1 MIFRILVVSF
11 LAFWLPAIAGSSS
24 SADEQQ
30 ASPIQLVRT
39 TVANEI
45 AAGNTG
51 SIKHMFRDRKKTP
64 QGSQT
69 RIYVETR
76 DGMAGMTV
84 AYNDKPLTPKQMQ
97 DEEGRLAGLVS
108 NPEQLKRKQR
118 EQKEDADRS
127 LRIVRALPDAFLFE
141 YDGTA
146 PGTASVGHE
155 GVDLV
160 RLKFRPNPA
169 YHPPSHEQEVLV
181 GMSGALL
188 IDPARR
194 RIAEIDGVLFQS
206 VSFGWGILGH
216 LDKGGHFLVDQADV
230 GDDCW
235 EMSRMSLAFTGR
247 ILLFKSISLKSD
259 EVFSNFRRVPDDT
272 TFAQGVKLL
281 EAESNK
287 FADGGPETADAV
299 RTPHYHS
306 PN

>member
-1 MIFRILVVSF
+1 MISRILVVSF
-11 LAFWLPAIAGSSS
+11 LAFWLPAIAGSCL
-24 SADEQQ
+24 SAEEKEQQ
-30 ASPIQLVRT
+30 LSPIQLVRA
-39 TVANEI
+39 TVANEV
-45 AAGNTG
+45 AAGSSG

-84 AYNDKPLTPKQMQ
+84 AYDDKPLSPKQMQ

-108 NPEQLKRKQR
+108 NPEQLKRKER

-127 LRIVRALPDAFLFE
+127 LRIVRALPEAFLFE

-146 PGTASVGHE
+146 PGTASIGHE

-160 RLKFRPNPA
+160 RLKFRPNLG
-169 YHPPSHEQEVLV
+169 YRPPSHEQEVLV
-181 GMSGALL
+181 GMSGTIL
-188 IDPARR
+188 IDPVRR
-194 RIAEIDGVLFQS
+194 RIAEINGILFQQ

-216 LDKGGHFLVDQADV
+216 LDKGGYFLVDQADV

-235 EMSRMSLAFTGR
+235 EMSRMSLAFTGK
-247 ILLFKSISLKSD
+247 ILLFKSISIKSD
-259 EVFSNFRRVPDDT
+259 EVFSNFRRVPNDT

-281 EAESNK
+281 ETESNK
-287 FADGGPETADAV
+287 FVHGGSETADAV
-299 RTPHYHS
+299 TTPR
-306 PN
+306 